1 MSQLVLRPRNSSDN
15 DYDRPPTIFKTSK
28 VVSND
33 LGLLI
38 AGAESSPISS
48 IGVYQSNLYVGT
60 KSGTIKHYHLFE
72 DAPEYMLI
80 SEVPVSS
87 SSAVLKILILADV
100 ERALILCGS
109 VASVYSLPEL
119 SPINIGKLKEV
130 NDIQTFETAED
141 GTNVIVLANSKIRIV
156 KVGRDLLK
164 LVSDLNYSNA
174 LTGVPIKASS
184 SSSPNSK
191 SLALVANKKNYDIID
206 LKQIRKIPLFEYT
219 QENDSQLVESL
230 VIPHIV
236 PFIEDAKKGK
246 EEYMLTIKS
255 DEQTSIAMF
264 IDTRGN
270 VTRGTLS
277 WLDAGYPD
285 SVVIEWPHI
294 IGIFSGDRL
303 IINSLESL
311 DVEYEVGV
319 HELIRGLEM
328 NEIEDNSEELDSIED
343 KQEEDSKNEDT
354 PNHQDNNDTSASN
367 DTNTNDKD
375 DTTIPQETD
384 DSSVPEES
392 TEISETEG
400 GTTEPTDAK
409 LNEDVS
415 GKVSTSV
422 SSKPITTHIT
432 KLHCPVRILDN
443 TLLQSIAQVDS
454 SGTQISTSSISSES
468 PMITSNILMYDEYQV
483 WLLHTESILTYVE
496 SQMMEIK
503 NVDDTKTLKDKAKI
517 LLDTLK
523 NDTKVYQKDI
533 LKLKTQLELII
544 SLLLEDDSLA
554 MDILFH
560 ETTDNKKLIIDPKFV
575 LYLFDKD
582 PKVDLNDILFY
593 ASVSKIITKLNITSK
608 KAKYEKLL
616 GKYIK
621 ELYIRLTKEVA
632 SENKVDM
639 TLLSILRLKLYL
651 RDESLQNS
659 KEIIKF
665 IDEFDKAM
673 FIKNETQ
680 DSSNKVIRSHM
691 DKKRNYLALIHV
703 YKVSLSEL
711 KPTAKSI
718 IAEEICRI
726 ILKLLKKEYVDKDLD
741 YDADS
746 SSLVDTYL
754 LQLVFIYNE
763 KVYATY
769 LLEILK
775 FSPEKGL
782 SFMRKNNSA
791 KYKTIHKHIMSEINS
806 NSSPEISKLK
816 IEYLESTI
824 QDTHLQTGYDQ
835 STFDDLL
842 SELCRRGETLA
853 DDTNINN
860 FQVLQETYKLENR
873 LDDPEWPKI
882 SWIDYLRV
890 NMERSECKEFAANYL
905 KIAELLLARREGS
918 NAYKEHSN
926 ILTLIEGQPSVYSF
940 YNIAFDTKIEELLE
954 MSDYSTAEYFSVN
967 GRLPSPLN
975 PYYFKDEF
983 RPPHNISLESKKSN
997 LKIVFQY
1004 YTEGNGSFAAI
1015 RHFIRSYGSQ
1025 YFTILEILSLLPS
1038 YIPVVQIQEYL
1049 ADCLIELGSE
1059 HRDVLVKKIVS
1070 RSQEKHR
1077 KKILKQYQTADL
1089 DE

>member
-1 MSQLVLRPRNSSDN
+1 MMSHLGSRPHNSSDN
-15 DYDRPPTIFKTSK
+15 DKPPIIFKTSK
-28 VVSND
+28 VISND
-33 LGLLI
+33 LGLSI

-60 KSGTIKHYHLFE
+60 KGGTVKHYHLFE

-130 NDIQTFETAED
+130 NDIQIFETAED
-141 GTNVIVLANSKIRIV
+141 GTNVIVLASSKIRIV
-156 KVGRDLLK
+156 KVGRDSLK
-164 LVSDLNYSNA
+164 LISDLNYSNA
-174 LTGVPIKASS
+174 LKGVPIKTSS
-184 SSSPNSK
+184 SSSSNSK

-219 QENDSQLVESL
+219 QESDGQSVQSSI
-230 VIPHIV
+230 IPHIV
-236 PFIEDAKKGK
+236 PFIEDMKKGK

-294 IGIFSGDRL
+294 IGIFNGDKL
-303 IINSLESL
+303 IVNSLESL
-311 DVEYEVGV
+311 EVEYEVGV
-319 HELIRGLEM
+319 RKLIEGSEK

-343 KQEEDSKNEDT
+343 KNEEDTKTQDT
-354 PNHQDNNDTSASN
+354 PNVPDNDDTSASK
-367 DTNTNDKD
+367 DTNTDDKD
-375 DTTIPQETD
+375 DTSGTQHTD
-384 DSSVPEES
+384 HSPAPKDR
-392 TEISETEG
+392 TGISGTEG
-400 GTTEPTDAK
+400 LTTEPADSK
-409 LNEDVS
+409 KNEDA
-415 GKVSTSV
+415 GGNVSTNDSP
-422 SSKPITTHIT
+422 KPLTTHIT
-432 KLHCPVRILDN
+432 KSYCTVKILDN
-443 TLLQSIAQVDS
+443 ALLQSIAQVDS
-454 SGTQISTSSISSES
+454 SGTQISTSNISSDS
-468 PMITSNILMYDEYQV
+468 PMIASNLLLYDDYQV
-483 WLLHTESILTYVE
+483 WLLHTESILANVE
-496 SQMMEIK
+496 NQMMEIN
-503 NVDDTKTLKDKAKI
+503 NVDDVETLKHKAKV
-517 LLDTLK
+517 LFDTLK
-523 NDTKVYQKDI
+523 NDTTVYQKDI
-533 LKLKTQLELII
+533 LKLKTQLQLII
-544 SLLLEDDSLA
+544 SLLLKDDLLT
-554 MDILFH
+554 MDILFN
-560 ETTDNKKLIIDPKFV
+560 EIAEKEKLIIDPKFV

-582 PKVDLNDILFY
+582 PKVDLDDISFY

-608 KAKYEKLL
+608 KAEYEKLL

-621 ELYIRLTKEVA
+621 ELYIRLTKDVA
-632 SENKVDM
+632 SGNEVDM
-639 TLLSILRLKLYL
+639 TLLSILRQKLYL

-659 KEIIKF
+659 KEIIEF
-665 IDEFDKAM
+665 IDGFDKAM
-673 FIKNETQ
+673 FIKNDTQ

-691 DKKRNYLALIHV
+691 DKNRNYLALIHV
-703 YKVSLSEL
+703 YKVSSSEL

-741 YDADS
+741 YDADF
-746 SSLVDTYL
+746 SSLADTYL
-754 LQLVFIYNE
+754 LQLVSIYNE

-775 FSPEKGL
+775 FNPEKGL
-782 SFMRKNNSA
+782 GFMRKNNSA

-842 SELCRRGETLA
+842 SELCRRGEALA
-853 DDTNINN
+853 NDTNINN

-905 KIAELLLARREGS
+905 KIAELLLARRESS
-918 NAYKEHSN
+918 NSYKEDSN

-940 YNIAFDTKIEELLE
+940 YNIAFDTKIEKLLE
-954 MSDYSTAEYFSVN
+954 MSDYSTAEFFSIN

-975 PYYFKDEF
+975 PYYFKDDF

-1004 YTEGNGSFAAI
+1004 YTEGSENFAAI
-1015 RHFIRSYGSQ
+1015 RHFIQSYGTE
-1025 YFTILEILSLLPS
+1025 YFTMLEILSLLPS

-1089 DE
+1089 DD